1 MANDSISFDSND
13 VSSVISSLNTSKT
26 VLSDTISIIKT
37 NFNPL
42 VESGLFVDGLSK
54 LTSKITSLEESY
66 NSITSAIGMQSNNYE
81 TIEDEISGYADNYMS
96 YYNASGSHGSKH
108 KSKKKKDHD
117 SDEIDIDDIDFGT
130 SINAS
135 TLDEVISS
143 IDDKTLIN
151 LINFLNVNKSDDIAF
166 NVFLDEDNE
175 DILAAYLQE
184 FYKENADVDLSIS
197 DTTSV
202 RKTFIEKIL
211 NTDLKV
217 PSSVKEDSIIKY
229 KKHLTEVASRYNTDL
244 NTLLTNESYSGIVK
258 QELNKYYNE
267 KDSFKKLVD
276 SKASE
281 ESISKEELLSNPEL
295 LI

>member
-197 DTTSV
+197 DTTSI